1 MNCNVKVIS
10 LLRIS
15 VIATIAAVDPI
26 SRHDLLHPLTNL
38 YRREK
43 KVLKVLHDF
52 TRKIVQDRRKELE
65 IQDYGDEEFLML
77 NHYIRTPIDGIN
89 FLTDEEI
96 REEMD
101 TMILGAHDTTKST
114 SAFIMYNL
122 AKHPEVQQKVFE
134 EISLLLGDDKERDLN
149 ERDMIHLPYL
159 EAVIK
164 ETLRLYPPVPY
175 LGRKL
180 DSEIT
185 VGGYTFPKDADIF
198 ISPFLAGRNPK
209 YFNDPLNF
217 NPDRF
222 YGVKTPPPGFIPFSI
237 GARKCMGGHI
247 ALMML
252 KILFVKLLV
261 NYKFS
266 PVKGHEEV
274 ALSMELI
281 LGPSD
286 GIYLNIEK
294 RRLHS
299 SNFG

>member
-1 MNCNVKVIS
+1 M
-10 LLRIS
+10 
-15 VIATIAAVDPI
+15 IATTAAVDPI
-26 SRHDLLHPLTNL
+26 SRNEMLHPFTSL
-38 YRREK
+38 YRRET

-65 IQDYGDEEFLML
+65 TDSDKYQDDFLML
-77 NHYIRTPIDGIN
+77 NHYIQTPIDGKY
-89 FLTDEEI
+89 LTDEEI
-96 REEMD
+96 REELD

-122 AKHPEVQQKVFE
+122 AKYPEVQQRVFE
-134 EISLLLGDDKERDLN
+134 EATALLGLDITRDLN
-149 ERDMIHLPYL
+149 EKDMIHLPYL
-159 EAVIK
+159 DSVIK

-185 VGGYTFPKDADIF
+185 AGGYTFPKDADIF
-198 ISPFLAGRNPK
+198 ISPFLAGRNKK
-209 YFNDPLNF
+209 YFNDPLVF

-222 YGVKTPPPGFIPFSI
+222 HGVTTPPPGYLAFSI

-252 KILFVKLLV
+252 KIFIVKFVS
-261 NYKFS
+261 NYKIS

-274 ALSMELI
+274 VLSMELI
-281 LGPSD
+281 LGPLD
-286 GIYLNIEK
+286 GIYLNLEK
-294 RRLHS
+294 R
-299 SNFG
+299 